1 MDNLEQV
8 ISLFLPEGLL
18 DLFEIVNVATDNET
32 HINIWLD
39 ERHIPP
45 QSTETTYF
53 SKGFTPVSVI
63 QDFPV
68 RGKALFL
75 HIRRRKW
82 LDLKTNQIISNTFD
96 LTHLGTRMSKE
107 FTAFLKGTNRE

>member
-1 MDNLEQV
+1 MDNIEQV
-8 ISLFLPEGLL
+8 ISLILPEGLL

-45 QSTETTYF
+45 QNMETTYF
-53 SKGFTPVSVI
+53 SKGFTPESVI

-75 HIRRRKW
+75 HIRKRKW
-82 LDLKTNQIISNTFD
+82 LNLKTNQIINKSFD
-96 LTHLGTRMSKE
+96 LTHIGTRLSKE
-107 FTAFLKGTNRE
+107 FTAFLKGAD